1 MSFKVSWKVHSICF
15 LLTFIFCFIQRD
27 IISKLFLDLVIKHRA
42 FYFTRIYFLD
52 IIIAIFILTIPITFV
67 HEIIHGIANSIFG
80 GKIKFGFKGIYAY
93 TQEVS
98 GIILNRTK
106 FILVLLAPV
115 TIISLITLFIPNTIG
130 TVIYLLNLLG
140 SIGDIIMAIYLCK
153 TNSNCYIKDREYGF
167 DIIEME
173 LLEYVEKYRN

>member
-1 MSFKVSWKVHSICF
+1 M
-15 LLTFIFCFIQRD
+15 
-27 IISKLFLDLVIKHRA
+27 
-42 FYFTRIYFLD
+42 
-52 IIIAIFILTIPITFV
+52 
-67 HEIIHGIANSIFG
+67 
-80 GKIKFGFKGIYAY
+80 
-93 TQEVS
+93 
-98 GIILNRTK
+98 
-106 FILVLLAPV
+106 VLLAPV